1 MRTAILLTAASLALV
16 ACNSKSDTA
25 ADATLAAS
33 DAAVDTGAMAS
44 GMSGATDAGTAMA
57 SSDQMFAE
65 AAAASDMFELQ
76 SSELAKTK
84 ATTKPV
90 KDFAAMMIADH
101 TKSSADLKKAAM
113 GASPAVTATQRLT
126 AVQQADLDALRN
138 ATTDFDK
145 LYAQKQVGAHEKA
158 KALLSDYS
166 ATAVAGPLRD
176 FASKTVTVVSGHL
189 EHARKLPQ

>member
-1 MRTAILLTAASLALV
+1 MRTAILLTATSLALA
-16 ACNSKSDTA
+16 ACNSKSDPA

-33 DAAVDTGAMAS
+33 DTAIDTAPMAS
-44 GMSGATDAGTAMA
+44 GMPGATDAGTAMA
-57 SSDQMFAE
+57 ASDQQFAE
-65 AAAASDMFELQ
+65 AVAASDMFELQ
-76 SSELAKTK
+76 SSGLAKTK
-84 ATTKPV
+84 ATTKAV
-90 KDFAAMMIADH
+90 KDF
-101 TKSSADLKKAAM
+101 AAM
-113 GASPAVTATQRLT
+113 GASPAVTATPRLT

-166 ATAVAGPLRD
+166 AMAVAGPLRD

-189 EHARKLPQ
+189 E